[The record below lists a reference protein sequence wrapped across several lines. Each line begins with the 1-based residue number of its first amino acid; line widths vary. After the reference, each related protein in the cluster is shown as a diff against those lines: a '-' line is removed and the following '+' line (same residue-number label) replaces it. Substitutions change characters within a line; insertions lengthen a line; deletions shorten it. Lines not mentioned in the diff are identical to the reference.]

1 MLLFYGLSNN
11 KLKFLNFFF
20 SMVLLYLF
28 FFVINLVSFNW
39 NWVVLDVMFLY
50 VIKFVNFF
58 VFLNDIDII

>member
-39 NWVVLDVMFLY
+39 NWVVLDVMCLY